1 MNKRTKR
8 ILSGGLIFVMSFG
21 MVINV
26 NATTIDEA
34 QQKADA
40 LEQQKSTAEAEKN
53 SLNTQLNTIL
63 GEMEDAQTKLADK
76 QTEIE
81 EAEEELVQ
89 AKVEENTQYQSMKK
103 RIKYMYENGNSQVIE
118 LLMESENI
126 GEFLNKA
133 EYISQISEYD
143 RDMLDEFRA
152 VVKEVEAEEAAL
164 QTEYEELEVLRD
176 DLLVK
181 QSNLE
186 SLLSEKNLQIS
197 DLEKQIGDN
206 AALLQDLIAQA
217 EAERLKQEQAAAA
230 AAAAAQQ
237 AAQQQAAQNS
247 GNSGGGSSYVPPV
260 IDNVVSGNGQFT
272 NPCPAGYVSS
282 TFGYRDF
289 DSSFHKGLDLAAPEG
304 TPTYAAAD
312 GVVLIAGWSDSAGN
326 WIVIDHGNGF
336 VGKYM
341 HHSGLL
347 VSAGQTV
354 TKGQPIG
361 LVGNTGNSFGAHLHF
376 QLELNGAP
384 VDPQAYF

>member
-81 EAEEELVQ
+81 EAEEALVQ

-143 RDMLDEFRA
+143 RDMLDEFQA
-152 VVKEVEAEEAAL
+152 VVKEVEAEEATL

>member
-81 EAEEELVQ
+81 EAEEVLVQ

-103 RIKYMYENGNSQVIE
+103 RIKYMYENGNSQMVE

-143 RDMLDEFRA
+143 RDMLDEFQA

>member
-8 ILSGGLIFVMSFG
+8 TLSGGLIFVMSFG
-21 MVINV
+21 MIINV

-34 QQKADA
+34 QKKADA

-143 RDMLDEFRA
+143 RDMLDEFQA

>member
-143 RDMLDEFRA
+143 RDMLHEFQA

-247 GNSGGGSSYVPPV
+247 GKSGGGSSYVPPV

>member
-81 EAEEELVQ
+81 KAEEALVQ

-143 RDMLDEFRA
+143 RDMLDEFQA

-282 TFGYRDF
+282 TFGYSDF

>member
-81 EAEEELVQ
+81 EAEEALVQ

-143 RDMLDEFRA
+143 RDMLDEFQA

-230 AAAAAQQ
+230 AATAAQQ

-282 TFGYRDF
+282 PFGYRDF

>member
-1 MNKRTKR
+1 MNKRIRK
-8 ILSGGLIFVMSFG
+8 IVSGGLIVVMSLG
-21 MVINV
+21 MVLNV
-26 NATTIDEA
+26 EATTIDEA

-40 LEQQKSTAEAEKN
+40 LAQQKSSAEAEKN
-53 SLNTQLNTIL
+53 SLNEQLNVII
-63 GEMEDAQTKLADK
+63 GEMGDAQEKLADK

-81 EAEEELVQ
+81 KTEEKLVQ

-133 EYISQISEYD
+133 EYISSISEYD
-143 RDMLDEFRA
+143 RDMLTAFQDA
-152 VVKEVEAEEAAL
+152 VAEVEKEEKAL
-164 QTEYEELEVLRD
+164 QAEYEELEVLRD

-181 QSNLE
+181 QSNVE
-186 SLLSEKNLQIS
+186 ALLSEKNIQIS

-206 AALLQDLIAQA
+206 AALLQELIAQA

-230 AAAAAQQ
+230 AAAAQQ
-237 AAQQQAAQNS
+237 AAQQQASQ
-247 GNSGGGSSYVPPV
+247 NSGGGNNSVPPTT
-260 IDNVVSGNGQFT
+260 DYVVSGNGQFT

-282 TFGYRDF
+282 PFGYRDF

-304 TPTYAAAD
+304 TPTYAAGD

-336 VGKYM
+336 VAKYM
-341 HHSGLL
+341 HHSALA
-347 VSAGQTV
+347 VSAGQSV
-354 TKGQPIG
+354 SKGQLIG
-361 LVGNTGNSFGAHLHF
+361 YVGNTGNSFGAHLHF

-384 VDPQAYF
+384 VDPQAYI

>member
-143 RDMLDEFRA
+143 RDMLDEFQA

-164 QTEYEELEVLRD
+164 QAEYEELEVLRD

>member
-1 MNKRTKR
+1 MNKRIRK
-8 ILSGGLIFVMSFG
+8 IVSGGLIVVMSLG
-21 MVINV
+21 MVLNV
-26 NATTIDEA
+26 EATTIDEA

-40 LEQQKSTAEAEKN
+40 LAQQKSSAEAEKN
-53 SLNTQLNTIL
+53 SLNEQLNVII
-63 GEMEDAQTKLADK
+63 GEMGDAQEKLADK

-81 EAEEELVQ
+81 KTEEKLVQ

-133 EYISQISEYD
+133 EYISSISEYD
-143 RDMLDEFRA
+143 RDMLTAFQDA
-152 VVKEVEAEEAAL
+152 VAEVEKEEKAL
-164 QTEYEELEVLRD
+164 QAEYEELEVLRD

-181 QSNLE
+181 QSNVE
-186 SLLSEKNLQIS
+186 ALLSEKNIQIS

-206 AALLQDLIAQA
+206 AALLQELIAQA

-230 AAAAAQQ
+230 AQQ

-247 GNSGGGSSYVPPV
+247 GGGNNSVPPTT
-260 IDNVVSGNGQFT
+260 DYVVSGNGQFT

-282 TFGYRDF
+282 PFGYRDF

-304 TPTYAAAD
+304 TPTYAAGD

-336 VGKYM
+336 VAKYM
-341 HHSGLL
+341 HHSALA
-347 VSAGQTV
+347 VSAGQSV
-354 TKGQPIG
+354 SKGQLIG
-361 LVGNTGNSFGAHLHF
+361 YVGNTGNSFGAHLHF

-384 VDPQAYF
+384 VDPQAYI

>member
-81 EAEEELVQ
+81 EAEEALVQ

-103 RIKYMYENGNSQVIE
+103 RIKYMYENGNSQMVE

-143 RDMLDEFRA
+143 RDMLDEFQA

>member
-81 EAEEELVQ
+81 KAEEALVQ

-143 RDMLDEFRA
+143 RDMLDEFQA

-230 AAAAAQQ
+230 AAAAAQH

>member
-81 EAEEELVQ
+81 KAEEALVQ

-143 RDMLDEFRA
+143 RDMLDEFQA

>member
-8 ILSGGLIFVMSFG
+8 ILSGGLIFVMRFG

-81 EAEEELVQ
+81 EAEEALVQ

-143 RDMLDEFRA
+143 RDMLDEFQA

>member
-53 SLNTQLNTIL
+53 SLKTQLNTIL

-81 EAEEELVQ
+81 EAEEALVQ

-143 RDMLDEFRA
+143 RDMLDEFQA

>member
-81 EAEEELVQ
+81 KAEEALVQ

-143 RDMLDEFRA
+143 RDML
-152 VVKEVEAEEAAL
+152 VKEVEAEEAAL

>member
-1 MNKRTKR
+1 M
-8 ILSGGLIFVMSFG
+8 LSGGLIFIMSFG

-81 EAEEELVQ
+81 KAEEALVQ

-143 RDMLDEFRA
+143 RDMLDEFQA

>member
-81 EAEEELVQ
+81 EAEEALVQ

-143 RDMLDEFRA
+143 RDMLDEFQA

-361 LVGNTGNSFGAHLHF
+361 LVGYTGNSFGAHLHF

>member
-8 ILSGGLIFVMSFG
+8 IISSGLIFAMSFG
-21 MVINV
+21 MVTNV
-26 NATTIDEA
+26 YATTIDEA
-34 QQKADA
+34 QQKANA

-53 SLNTQLNTIL
+53 SLNTQLNTII

-81 EAEEELVQ
+81 KAEEALVQ

-118 LLMESENI
+118 LLMESENV

-133 EYISQISEYD
+133 EYISQISEYY
-143 RDMLDEFRA
+143 RDMLDEFQA

-164 QTEYEELEVLRD
+164 QVEYEELEVLRD

-181 QSNLE
+181 QANVE
-186 SLLSEKNLQIS
+186 SLLSEKNIQIS

-206 AALLQDLIAQA
+206 AALLQELIAQA

-230 AAAAAQQ
+230 AAAAAAQQ
-237 AAQQQAAQNS
+237 AAQQEAQNS
-247 GNSGGGSSYVPPV
+247 ANSGGGSSYVPPTT
-260 IDNVVSGNGQFT
+260 DNVVSGNGQFT
-272 NPCPAGYVSS
+272 NPCPSGYVSS

-341 HHSGLL
+341 HHSALA

-354 TKGQPIG
+354 SKGQQIG
-361 LVGNTGNSFGAHLHF
+361 YVGNTGNSFGAHLHF
-376 QLELNGAP
+376 QLELNGSA

>member
-81 EAEEELVQ
+81 EAEEALVQ

-143 RDMLDEFRA
+143 RDMLDEFQA

-217 EAERLKQEQAAAA
+217 EAERLK
-230 AAAAAQQ
+230 
-237 AAQQQAAQNS
+237 QQQAAQNS

>member
-1 MNKRTKR
+1 MNKRIRK
-8 ILSGGLIFVMSFG
+8 IVSGGLIVVMSLG
-21 MVINV
+21 MVLNV
-26 NATTIDEA
+26 EATTIDEA

-40 LEQQKSTAEAEKN
+40 LAQQKSSAEAEKN
-53 SLNTQLNTIL
+53 SLNEQLNVII
-63 GEMEDAQTKLADK
+63 GEMEDAQEKLADK

-81 EAEEELVQ
+81 KTEEKLVQ

-133 EYISQISEYD
+133 EYISSISEYD
-143 RDMLDEFRA
+143 RDMLTAFQDA
-152 VVKEVEAEEAAL
+152 VAEVEKEEKAL
-164 QTEYEELEVLRD
+164 QAEYEELEVLRD

-181 QSNLE
+181 QSNVE
-186 SLLSEKNLQIS
+186 ALLSEKNIQIS

-206 AALLQDLIAQA
+206 AALLQELIAQA
-217 EAERLKQEQAAAA
+217 EAERLKQERAAA

-247 GNSGGGSSYVPPV
+247 GGGNNSVPPTT
-260 IDNVVSGNGQFT
+260 DYVVSGNGQFT

-304 TPTYAAAD
+304 TPTYAAGD

-336 VGKYM
+336 VAKYM
-341 HHSGLL
+341 HHSALA
-347 VSAGQTV
+347 VSAGQSV
-354 TKGQPIG
+354 SKGQLIG
-361 LVGNTGNSFGAHLHF
+361 YVGNTGNSFGAHLHF

-384 VDPQAYF
+384 VDPQAYI

>member
-81 EAEEELVQ
+81 EAEEALVQ

-143 RDMLDEFRA
+143 RDMLDEFQA
-152 VVKEVEAEEAAL
+152 VVKEVEAEEATL

-237 AAQQQAAQNS
+237 AAQNS

-282 TFGYRDF
+282 PFGYRDF

>member
-81 EAEEELVQ
+81 EAEEALVQ

-143 RDMLDEFRA
+143 RDMLDEFQA
-152 VVKEVEAEEAAL
+152 VVKEVEAEEATL

-282 TFGYRDF
+282 PFGYRDF

-384 VDPQAYF
+384 VDPQEYF

>member
-53 SLNTQLNTIL
+53 SLNTQLNTIS

-143 RDMLDEFRA
+143 RDMLDEFQA

>member
-8 ILSGGLIFVMSFG
+8 IISSGLIFAMSFG
-21 MVINV
+21 MVTNV
-26 NATTIDEA
+26 HATTIDEA
-34 QQKADA
+34 QQKANA

-53 SLNTQLNTIL
+53 SLNTQLNTII

-81 EAEEELVQ
+81 KAEEALVQ

-118 LLMESENI
+118 LLMESENV

-143 RDMLDEFRA
+143 RDMLDEFQA

-164 QTEYEELEVLRD
+164 QVEYEELEVLRD

-181 QSNLE
+181 QANVE
-186 SLLSEKNLQIS
+186 SLLSEKNIQIS

-206 AALLQDLIAQA
+206 AALLQELIAQA

-230 AAAAAQQ
+230 AAAAAAQQ
-237 AAQQQAAQNS
+237 AAQQEAQNS
-247 GNSGGGSSYVPPV
+247 GNSGGGSSYVPPTT
-260 IDNVVSGNGQFT
+260 DNVVSGNGQFT
-272 NPCPAGYVSS
+272 NPCPSGYVSS

-341 HHSGLL
+341 HHSALA

-354 TKGQPIG
+354 SKGQQIG
-361 LVGNTGNSFGAHLHF
+361 YVGNTGNSFGAHLHF
-376 QLELNGAP
+376 QLELNGSA

>member
-81 EAEEELVQ
+81 EAEEALVQ

-143 RDMLDEFRA
+143 RDMLDEFQA

-336 VGKYM
+336 VCKYM

>member
-8 ILSGGLIFVMSFG
+8 MLSGGLIFIMSFG

-81 EAEEELVQ
+81 KAEEALVQ

-143 RDMLDEFRA
+143 RDMLDEFQA

-230 AAAAAQQ
+230 AAAAQQ

-247 GNSGGGSSYVPPV
+247 GGGNSYVPPV

>member
-81 EAEEELVQ
+81 KAEEALVQ

-143 RDMLDEFRA
+143 RDMLDEFQA

-176 DLLVK
+176 NLLVK

>member
-81 EAEEELVQ
+81 EAEEALVQ

-143 RDMLDEFRA
+143 RDMLDEFQA
-152 VVKEVEAEEAAL
+152 VVKEVEAEEATL

-217 EAERLKQEQAAAA
+217 EAERLKQEQAA
-230 AAAAAQQ
+230 
-237 AAQQQAAQNS
+237 QNS

-282 TFGYRDF
+282 PFGYRDF

>member
-81 EAEEELVQ
+81 EAEEALVQ

-143 RDMLDEFRA
+143 RDMLDEFQA
-152 VVKEVEAEEAAL
+152 VVKEVEAEEATL

-217 EAERLKQEQAAAA
+217 EA
-230 AAAAAQQ
+230 AAAQQ

-282 TFGYRDF
+282 PFGYRDF

>member
-53 SLNTQLNTIL
+53 SLNTKLNTIL

-81 EAEEELVQ
+81 EAEEALVQ

-143 RDMLDEFRA
+143 RDMLDEFQA

-304 TPTYAAAD
+304 TPTYAATD

>member
-26 NATTIDEA
+26 NAPTIDEA

-81 EAEEELVQ
+81 EAEEALVQ

-143 RDMLDEFRA
+143 RDMLDEFQA
-152 VVKEVEAEEAAL
+152 VVKEVEAEEATL

-282 TFGYRDF
+282 PFGYRDF

-336 VGKYM
+336 VGKY
-341 HHSGLL
+341 
-347 VSAGQTV
+347 A
-354 TKGQPIG
+354 
-361 LVGNTGNSFGAHLHF
+361 SFGTVSQCRTDSYERTADRIGGKYRQF
-376 QLELNGAP
+376 FRSASAFP
-384 VDPQAYF
+384 A

>member
-81 EAEEELVQ
+81 KAEDALVQ

-143 RDMLDEFRA
+143 RDMLDEFQA

>member
-8 ILSGGLIFVMSFG
+8 MLSGGLIFIMSFG

-53 SLNTQLNTIL
+53 SLNAQLNTIL

-81 EAEEELVQ
+81 KAEEALVQ

-143 RDMLDEFRA
+143 RDMLDEFQA

-282 TFGYRDF
+282 PFGYRDF

>member
-143 RDMLDEFRA
+143 RDMLDEFQA

-282 TFGYRDF
+282 PFGYRDF

>member
-26 NATTIDEA
+26 NPTTIDEA

-143 RDMLDEFRA
+143 RDMLDEFQA

-289 DSSFHKGLDLAAPEG
+289 DSSLHKGLDLAAPEG

>member
-81 EAEEELVQ
+81 KAEEALVQ

-143 RDMLDEFRA
+143 RDMLDEFQA

-217 EAERLKQEQAAAA
+217 EAEPLKQEQAAAA

>member
-81 EAEEELVQ
+81 EAEEALVQ

-143 RDMLDEFRA
+143 RDMLDEFQA

-230 AAAAAQQ
+230 AAAVAQQ